1 MPWVQTYRKTVLS
14 NGIKVIT
21 EEIRH
26 VRSVSI
32 GAWVSCGSRHE
43 DERING
49 TAHFIEHMLFK
60 GTARRSAFDIASDID
75 SVGGVMNAFTGKELT
90 AFYVKVPDYHLP
102 LAIDL
107 LADIFN
113 HSLFNLD
120 EIDKEKA
127 VVLQEISMVED
138 TPDEYI
144 HDIFEKHFWEG
155 HSLGMPVLGTKE
167 SVDAFDRAKVM
178 QFFEERYRGDNL
190 VIAAVGNME
199 HEKLVDLVAKL
210 FGTLPALRL
219 KFDETKP
226 QTTARLSCIE
236 KDLEQLHL
244 VVGTPAPATLEPTR
258 FAGILMN
265 SVFGGSMSSRLF
277 QEIREKR
284 GLAYAVRSYIVS
296 YRDTG
301 MLNIYVGTSKDK
313 TQEVI
318 DIILAEM
325 GRMKTELFT
334 EKELQSAKELIKGN
348 LLLSMESTDNRMQKL
363 ATNEIYFGRN
373 ILPEEIVGKI
383 DAVTGEDILALS
395 QQMFTGTNLSMVF
408 LGEMTEAE
416 MPKEDV
422 EL

>member
-14 NGIKVIT
+14 NGIKVIS

-26 VRSVSI
+26 VRSASI
-32 GAWVSCGSRHE
+32 GAWVRCGSRHE

-60 GTARRSAFDIASDID
+60 GTARRSAFDIAADID

-113 HSLFNLD
+113 NSLFALD
-120 EIDKEKA
+120 DIDKEKS

-144 HDIFEKHFWEG
+144 HDIFEKHFWDG
-155 HSLGMPVLGTKE
+155 HSLGMPVLGTRDT
-167 SVDAFDRAKVM
+167 VDAFDRGDVLT
-178 QFFEERYRGDNL
+178 FFEERYRGDNL
-190 VIAAVGNME
+190 VIAAVGNLE
-199 HEKLVDLVAKL
+199 HEKLVDLVAAL
-210 FGTLPALRL
+210 FDTLPALRL
-219 KFDETKP
+219 KPAE
-226 QTTARLSCIE
+226 QTPRTAARLACFE

-244 VVGTPAPATLEPTR
+244 VVGTPAPATLDNTR

-301 MLNIYVGTSKDK
+301 MLNVYVGTSKDK
-313 TQEVI
+313 TREVI

-325 GRMKTELFT
+325 RRMKTEPFT
-334 EKELQSAKELIKGN
+334 DKELQSAKELIKGN

-373 ILPEEIVGKI
+373 VPPEEIVSRI
-383 DAVTGEDILALS
+383 EAVTAEDILSLS
-395 QQMFTGTNLSMVF
+395 AQMFTRPNLSMVF

-416 MPKEDV
+416 MPKGDMD
-422 EL
+422 L

>member
-26 VRSVSI
+26 VRSASI
-32 GAWVSCGSRHE
+32 GAWVRCGSRHE

-90 AFYVKVPDYHLP
+90 AFYVKVPDYHLN

-113 HSLFNLD
+113 HSLFNRD
-120 EIDKEKA
+120 EIDKEKS

-155 HSLGMPVLGTKE
+155 HSLGMPVLGTRE
-167 SVDAFDRAKVM
+167 SVDAFARDAVLR
-178 QFFEERYRGDNL
+178 FFEERYRGDNL
-190 VIAAVGNME
+190 VIAAVGNLE

-210 FGTLPALRL
+210 FGGLPVLRPSPG
-219 KFDETKP
+219 EEKP
-226 QTTARLSCIE
+226 RTASRLSCIE

-244 VVGTPAPATLEPTR
+244 VVGTPAPATLDNTR

-325 GRMKTELFT
+325 RRMKTERFT
-334 EKELQSAKELIKGN
+334 DKELQSAKELIKGN

-373 ILPEEIVGKI
+373 VPPEEIVGRI
-383 DAVTGEDILALS
+383 EAVTAEDILSLAGQL
-395 QQMFTGTNLSMVF
+395 FTRPNLSMVF
-408 LGEMTEAE
+408 LGEMTESE
-416 MPKEDV
+416 MPAGDV
-422 EL
+422 DL

>member
-14 NGIKVIT
+14 NGIRVIT

-26 VRSVSI
+26 VRSASI
-32 GAWVSCGSRHE
+32 GAWVRCGSRHE

-102 LAIDL
+102 LAMDL

-113 HSLFNLD
+113 HSLFNRD
-120 EIDKEKA
+120 EIDKEKS
-127 VVLQEISMVED
+127 VILQEISMVED

-155 HSLGMPVLGTKE
+155 HPLGMPVLGTRD
-167 SVDAFDRAKVM
+167 SVDGFDRGEVLK
-178 QFFEERYRGDNL
+178 FFEGRYRGDNL
-190 VIAAVGNME
+190 VIAAVGNLE
-199 HEKLVDLVAKL
+199 HEKLVDLVAEL
-210 FGTLPALRL
+210 FGGLPALRTGTE
-219 KFDETKP
+219 ETRP
-226 QTTARLSCIE
+226 RTAARLSCIE

-244 VVGTPAPATLEPTR
+244 VIGTPAPATLDDTR

-318 DIILAEM
+318 DIVLAEM
-325 GRMKTELFT
+325 KRMKTERFT
-334 EKELQSAKELIKGN
+334 DRELQSARELIKGN

-363 ATNEIYFGRN
+363 ATNEIYFGRHVP
-373 ILPEEIVGKI
+373 PEEIVGRI
-383 DAVTGEDILALS
+383 EGVTAEDILSLS
-395 QQMFTGTNLSMVF
+395 AQMFTRPQLSMVF
-408 LGEMTEAE
+408 LGDMTDAE
-416 MPKEDV
+416 MPSGTID
-422 EL
+422 L

>member
-155 HSLGMPVLGTKE
+155 HSLGMPVLGTRE

-244 VVGTPAPATLEPTR
+244 VVGTPAPATLDPTR

-325 GRMKTELFT
+325 RRMKAERFT

-373 ILPEEIVGKI
+373 ILPEEIVAKI

-416 MPKEDV
+416 MPRGDV

>member
-26 VRSVSI
+26 VRSASI
-32 GAWVSCGSRHE
+32 GAWVRCGSRHE

-90 AFYVKVPDYHLP
+90 AFYVKVPDYHLK

-113 HSLFNLD
+113 NSLFTLD
-120 EIDKEKA
+120 DIDKEKS

-167 SVDAFDRAKVM
+167 SVDAFDRSAVLK
-178 QFFEERYRGDNL
+178 FFEERYRGDNL
-190 VIAAVGNME
+190 VIAAVGNLE
-199 HEKLVDLVAKL
+199 HEKMVDLVSDL
-210 FGTLPALRL
+210 FGALPPFTLRSG
-219 KFDETKP
+219 EEKP
-226 QTTARLSCIE
+226 RTTSRLSCIE

-244 VVGTPAPATLEPTR
+244 VVGTPAPATLDNAR

-325 GRMKTELFT
+325 RRMKTERFT
-334 EKELQSAKELIKGN
+334 DKELQSAKELIKGN

-373 ILPEEIVGKI
+373 VPPEEIVGRI
-383 DAVTGEDILALS
+383 EAVTAEDILSLS
-395 QQMFTGTNLSMVF
+395 AQMFTCPQLSMVF
-408 LGEMTEAE
+408 LGGMTEAE
-416 MPKEDV
+416 MPAGTI

>member
-14 NGIKVIT
+14 NGIRVIT

-26 VRSVSI
+26 VRSASI
-32 GAWVSCGSRHE
+32 GAWVRCGSRHE

-60 GTARRSAFDIASDID
+60 GTDRRSAFDIASDID

-90 AFYVKVPDYHLP
+90 AFYVKVPDYHVN

-107 LADIFN
+107 LADIFT
-113 HSLFNLD
+113 HSRFDLD
-120 EIDKEKA
+120 DIEKEKA

-155 HSLGMPVLGTKE
+155 HALAMPVLGTRD
-167 SVDAFDRAKVM
+167 SVDAFDREQVM
-178 QFFEERYRGDNL
+178 RFFEDRYRGENL
-190 VIAAVGNME
+190 VIAAVGNLE
-199 HEKLVDLVAKL
+199 HDALVDCVAKL
-210 FGTLPALRL
+210 FGSLPALRL
-219 KFDETKP
+219 QSGESRP
-226 QTTARLSCIE
+226 GTTARRCCIE

-244 VVGTPAPATLEPTR
+244 VVGTPAPATLDNDR

-301 MLNIYVGTSKDK
+301 MLNVYVGTSKDK
-313 TQEVI
+313 TREVI

-325 GRMKTELFT
+325 RRMKTERLT
-334 EKELQSAKELIKGN
+334 DKELQSAKELIKGN

-373 ILPEEIVGKI
+373 VPPEEIVGRI
-383 DAVTGEDILALS
+383 EAVTAEDILSLAGQL
-395 QQMFTGTNLSMVF
+395 FTRPNLSMVF
-408 LGEMTEAE
+408 LGEMTESE
-416 MPKEDV
+416 MPAGDV
-422 EL
+422 DL

>member
-1 MPWVQTYRKTVLS
+1 MQTYRKTVLS
-14 NGIKVIT
+14 NGIKVIS

-26 VRSVSI
+26 VRSASI
-32 GAWVSCGSRHE
+32 GAWVRCGSRHE

-90 AFYVKVPDYHLP
+90 AFYVKVPDYHLN

-120 EIDKEKA
+120 DIDKEKS

-155 HSLGMPVLGTKE
+155 HSLGMPVLGTKD
-167 SVDAFDRAKVM
+167 SVDAFDRGEVL
-178 QFFEERYRGDNL
+178 QFFEGRYRGDNL
-190 VIAAVGNME
+190 VIAAVGNLE

-210 FGTLPALRL
+210 FGALPALRL
-219 KFDETKP
+219 TLGEENP
-226 QTTARLSCIE
+226 RTTSRLSCIE

-244 VVGTPAPATLEPTR
+244 VVGTPAPATLDNTR

-301 MLNIYVGTSKDK
+301 MLNVYVGTSK
-313 TQEVI
+313 
-318 DIILAEM
+318 
-325 GRMKTELFT
+325 
-334 EKELQSAKELIKGN
+334 
-348 LLLSMESTDNRMQKL
+348 
-363 ATNEIYFGRN
+363 
-373 ILPEEIVGKI
+373 
-383 DAVTGEDILALS
+383 
-395 QQMFTGTNLSMVF
+395 
-408 LGEMTEAE
+408 
-416 MPKEDV
+416 
-422 EL
+422 

>member
-26 VRSVSI
+26 VRSASI
-32 GAWVSCGSRHE
+32 GAWVRCGSRHE

-113 HSLFNLD
+113 NSLFNLD
-120 EIDKEKA
+120 DIDKEKS

-155 HSLGMPVLGTKE
+155 HSLGMPVLGTKD
-167 SVDAFDRAKVM
+167 SVDAFARDAVLT
-178 QFFEERYRGDNL
+178 FFEERYRGDNL
-190 VIAAVGNME
+190 VIAAVGNLE
-199 HEKLVDLVAKL
+199 HEKLVDLVATL
-210 FGTLPALRL
+210 FGGLPALRMAPGE
-219 KFDETKP
+219 DKP
-226 QTTARLSCIE
+226 STTSRLSCIE

-244 VVGTPAPATLEPTR
+244 VVGTPAPATLDGTR

-325 GRMKTELFT
+325 RRMKTERFT
-334 EKELQSAKELIKGN
+334 DKELQSAKELIKGN

-373 ILPEEIVGKI
+373 VPPEEIVGRI
-383 DAVTGEDILALS
+383 EAVTAEDILSLS
-395 QQMFTGTNLSMVF
+395 AQIFARPQLSMVF
-408 LGEMTEAE
+408 LGDITEAE
-416 MPKEDV
+416 MPAGNV

>member
-26 VRSVSI
+26 VRSASI
-32 GAWVSCGSRHE
+32 GAWVRCGSRHE

-90 AFYVKVPDYHLP
+90 AFYVKVPDYHLK

-113 HSLFNLD
+113 NSLFTLD
-120 EIDKEKA
+120 DIDKEKS

-167 SVDAFDRAKVM
+167 SVDAFDRSAVLK
-178 QFFEERYRGDNL
+178 FFEERYRGDNL
-190 VIAAVGNME
+190 VIAAVGNLE
-199 HEKLVDLVAKL
+199 HEKMVDLVSDL
-210 FGTLPALRL
+210 FGALPPFTLRSG
-219 KFDETKP
+219 EEKP
-226 QTTARLSCIE
+226 RTTSRLSCIE

-244 VVGTPAPATLEPTR
+244 VVGTPAPATLDNAR

-325 GRMKTELFT
+325 RRMKTERFT
-334 EKELQSAKELIKGN
+334 DKELQSAKELIKGN

-373 ILPEEIVGKI
+373 VPPEEIVGRI
-383 DAVTGEDILALS
+383 EAVTAEDILSLS
-395 QQMFTGTNLSMVF
+395 EQMFTRPNLSMVF
-408 LGEMTEAE
+408 LGDMAEAE
-416 MPKEDV
+416 MPTGTIDF
-422 EL
+422 

>member
-26 VRSVSI
+26 VRSASI
-32 GAWVSCGSRHE
+32 GAWVRCGSRHE

-90 AFYVKVPDYHLP
+90 AFYVKVPDYHLT

-113 HSLFNLD
+113 NSLFTLED
-120 EIDKEKA
+120 IDKEKS

-144 HDIFEKHFWEG
+144 HDIFEKHFWDG
-155 HSLGMPVLGTKE
+155 HSLGMPVLGTKD
-167 SVDAFDRAKVM
+167 SVDAFDRGEVLK
-178 QFFEERYRGDNL
+178 FFEERYRGDNL
-190 VIAAVGNME
+190 VIAAVGNLE
-199 HEKLVDLVAKL
+199 HEKMVDLVANL
-210 FGTLPALRL
+210 FGALPPFTLRSS
-219 KFDETKP
+219 EEKP
-226 QTTARLSCIE
+226 RTTSRLSCIE

-244 VVGTPAPATLEPTR
+244 VVGTPAPATLDNNR

-318 DIILAEM
+318 DIVLAEM
-325 GRMKTELFT
+325 RRMKTERFT
-334 EKELQSAKELIKGN
+334 DKELQSAKELIKGN

-373 ILPEEIVGKI
+373 VPPEEIVGRI
-383 DAVTGEDILALS
+383 EAVTAEDILSLS
-395 QQMFTGTNLSMVF
+395 EQMFTRPNLSMVF
-408 LGEMTEAE
+408 LGDMAEAE
-416 MPKEDV
+416 MPTGTID
-422 EL
+422 L

>member
-26 VRSVSI
+26 VRSASI
-32 GAWVSCGSRHE
+32 GAWVRCGSRHE

-90 AFYVKVPDYHLP
+90 AFYVKVPDYHLK

-113 HSLFNLD
+113 NSLFTLD
-120 EIDKEKA
+120 DIDKEKS

-167 SVDAFDRAKVM
+167 SVDAFDRSAVLK
-178 QFFEERYRGDNL
+178 FFEERYRGDNL
-190 VIAAVGNME
+190 VIAAVGNLE
-199 HEKLVDLVAKL
+199 HEKMVDLVSDL
-210 FGTLPALRL
+210 FGALPPFTLRSG
-219 KFDETKP
+219 EEKP
-226 QTTARLSCIE
+226 RTTSRLSCIE

-244 VVGTPAPATLEPTR
+244 VVGTPAPATLDNTR

-325 GRMKTELFT
+325 RRMKTERFT
-334 EKELQSAKELIKGN
+334 DKELQSAKELIKGN

-373 ILPEEIVGKI
+373 VPPEEIVGRI
-383 DAVTGEDILALS
+383 EAVTSEDIRALS
-395 QQMFTGTNLSMVF
+395 EQMFTRPNLSMVF
-408 LGEMTEAE
+408 LGDMAEAE
-416 MPKEDV
+416 MPTGSV

>member
-1 MPWVQTYRKTVLS
+1 MPWVQTYRRTVLS
-14 NGIKVIT
+14 NGIKIIS

-32 GAWVSCGSRHE
+32 GAWVRCGSRHE
-43 DERING
+43 EERING

-60 GTARRSAFDIASDID
+60 GTERRSAFDIASDID

-107 LADIFN
+107 LADIFTR
-113 HSLFNLD
+113 SQFEPG
-120 EIDKEKA
+120 EIEKEKS
-127 VVLQEISMVED
+127 VVLQEINMVED

-144 HDIFEKHFWEG
+144 HDIFEKNFWAG
-155 HSLGMPVLGTKE
+155 HALGMPVLGTRE
-167 SVDAFDRAKVM
+167 SVDAFERTGVLR
-178 QFFEERYRGDNL
+178 FFEERYRGDNL
-190 VIAAVGNME
+190 VIAAVGNLE
-199 HEKLVDLVAKL
+199 HDRLVELISVL
-210 FGTLPALRL
+210 FGSLPGAPPALA
-219 KFDETKP
+219 DGKP
-226 QTTARLSCIE
+226 PTTSRHSCIE

-244 VVGTPAPATLEPTR
+244 VIGTPAPATLDPGR

-301 MLNIYVGTSKDK
+301 MLNVYVGTSKDK
-313 TQEVI
+313 LGEVI
-318 DIILAEM
+318 EIVLGEM
-325 GRMKTELFT
+325 KRIKTEPFT

-373 ILPEEIVGKI
+373 ILPEEIVARI
-383 DAVTGEDILALS
+383 EAVTSEDIRSLS
-395 QQMFTGTNLSMVF
+395 GQMFTGPNLSMVV
-408 LGEMTEAE
+408 LGEMKESE
-416 MPKEDV
+416 MPRDMDV
-422 EL
+422 

>member
-1 MPWVQTYRKTVLS
+1 MQTYRKTVLS

-32 GAWVSCGSRHE
+32 GAWVRCGSRHE

-107 LADIFN
+107 LADIFVN
-113 HSLFNLD
+113 SQFNLD
-120 EIDKEKA
+120 DIDKEKS

-155 HSLGMPVLGTKE
+155 HSLSMPVLGTRA
-167 SVDAFDRAKVM
+167 SVDAFARENLVR
-178 QFFEERYRGDNL
+178 FFEERYRGDNL
-190 VIAAVGNME
+190 VISAVGNLE
-199 HEKLVDLVAKL
+199 HELLIDLVAKL
-210 FGTLPALRL
+210 FGTLPALHR
-219 KFDETKP
+219 KSEEARP
-226 QTTARLSCIE
+226 RTTARLCCFE

-244 VVGTPAPATLEPTR
+244 VVGTPAPATLDDSR

-301 MLNIYVGTSKDK
+301 MLNVYVGTSKDK

-325 GRMKTELFT
+325 KRMKMELLT

-348 LLLSMESTDNRMQKL
+348 LLLSMESTDSRMQKL

-373 ILPEEIVGKI
+373 IPPEEIVGKI
-383 DAVTGEDILALS
+383 EAVTRENIRVLS
-395 QQMFTGTNLSMVF
+395 EQMFTRPNLSMVF
-408 LGEMTEAE
+408 LGDMTESE
-416 MPKEDV
+416 MPQGNV

>member
-14 NGIKVIT
+14 NGIRVIT

-26 VRSVSI
+26 VRSASI
-32 GAWVSCGSRHE
+32 GAWVRCGSRHE

-102 LAIDL
+102 LAMDL

-113 HSLFNLD
+113 HSLFNRD
-120 EIDKEKA
+120 EIDKEKS
-127 VVLQEISMVED
+127 VILQEIRMVED

-155 HSLGMPVLGTKE
+155 HPLGMPVLGTRD
-167 SVDAFDRAKVM
+167 SVDGFDRGEVLK
-178 QFFEERYRGDNL
+178 FFEGRYRGDNL
-190 VIAAVGNME
+190 VIAAVGNLE
-199 HEKLVDLVAKL
+199 HEKLVDLVAEL
-210 FGTLPALRL
+210 FGGLPALRTGT
-219 KFDETKP
+219 DEKRPRTA
-226 QTTARLSCIE
+226 ARLSCIE

-244 VVGTPAPATLEPTR
+244 VIGTPAPATLDDTR

-301 MLNIYVGTSKDK
+301 MLNVYVGTSKDK
-313 TQEVI
+313 TREVI

-325 GRMKTELFT
+325 RRMKTEPFT
-334 EKELQSAKELIKGN
+334 DKELQSAKELIKGN

-373 ILPEEIVGKI
+373 VPPEEIVGRI
-383 DAVTGEDILALS
+383 EAVSAEDILSLS
-395 QQMFTGTNLSMVF
+395 AQMFTRHNLSMVF
-408 LGEMTEAE
+408 LGDMTEAE
-416 MPKEDV
+416 MPADNI

>member
-43 DERING
+43 EERING

-155 HSLGMPVLGTKE
+155 HSLGMPVLGTRE

-244 VVGTPAPATLEPTR
+244 VVGTPAPATLDPTR

-325 GRMKTELFT
+325 RRMKAERFT

-373 ILPEEIVGKI
+373 ILPEEIVAKI

-408 LGEMTEAE
+408 LGEMTESE
-416 MPKEDV
+416 MPKGDV

>member
-14 NGIKVIT
+14 NGIKVIS

-26 VRSVSI
+26 VRSASI
-32 GAWVSCGSRHE
+32 GAWVRCGSRHE

-113 HSLFNLD
+113 NSLFNLD
-120 EIDKEKA
+120 DIDKEKS

-155 HSLGMPVLGTKE
+155 HSLGMPVLGTKD
-167 SVDAFDRAKVM
+167 SVDAFARDAVLT
-178 QFFEERYRGDNL
+178 FFEQRYRGDNL
-190 VIAAVGNME
+190 VIAAVGNLE
-199 HEKLVDLVAKL
+199 HEKLVDLVARL
-210 FGTLPALRL
+210 FGELPVLRL
-219 KFDETKP
+219 ASGEEKP
-226 QTTARLSCIE
+226 RTTSRLSCIE

-244 VVGTPAPATLEPTR
+244 VVGTPAPATLDNTR

-325 GRMKTELFT
+325 RRMKTEPFT
-334 EKELQSAKELIKGN
+334 DKELQSAKELIKGN

-373 ILPEEIVGKI
+373 VPPEEIVGRI
-383 DAVTGEDILALS
+383 EAVTAEDILSLS
-395 QQMFTGTNLSMVF
+395 AQMFIRPQLSMVF
-408 LGEMTEAE
+408 LGDMTDAE
-416 MPKEDV
+416 MPAGSV

>member
-1 MPWVQTYRKTVLS
+1 MQTYRKTVLS

-26 VRSVSI
+26 VRSASI
-32 GAWVSCGSRHE
+32 GAWVRCGSRHE

-60 GTARRSAFDIASDID
+60 GTDRRSAFDIASDID

-90 AFYVKVPDYHLP
+90 AFYVKVPDYHVN

-107 LADIFN
+107 LADIFT
-113 HSLFNLD
+113 HSRFDLD
-120 EIDKEKA
+120 DIEKEKA

-155 HSLGMPVLGTKE
+155 HALAMPVLGTRD
-167 SVDAFDRAKVM
+167 SVDAFDREQVM
-178 QFFEERYRGDNL
+178 RFFEDRYRGENL
-190 VIAAVGNME
+190 VIAAVGNLE
-199 HEKLVDLVAKL
+199 HDALVDCVAKL
-210 FGTLPALRL
+210 FGSLPALRL
-219 KFDETKP
+219 QSGESRP
-226 QTTARLSCIE
+226 GTTARRCCIE

-244 VVGTPAPATLEPTR
+244 VVGTPAPATLDNDR

-301 MLNIYVGTSKDK
+301 MLNVYVGTSKDK
-313 TQEVI
+313 TREVI

-325 GRMKTELFT
+325 RRMKTERLT
-334 EKELQSAKELIKGN
+334 DKELQSAKELIKGN

-373 ILPEEIVGKI
+373 VPPEEIVSRI
-383 DAVTGEDILALS
+383 EAVTAEDILSLS
-395 QQMFTGTNLSMVF
+395 AQMFTRPNLSMVF

-416 MPKEDV
+416 MPKGDM

>member
-26 VRSVSI
+26 VRSASI
-32 GAWVSCGSRHE
+32 GAWVRCGSRHE

-90 AFYVKVPDYHLP
+90 AFYVKVPDYHVN

-107 LADIFN
+107 LADIFT
-113 HSLFNLD
+113 HSLFDLD
-120 EIDKEKA
+120 DIEKEKA

-155 HSLGMPVLGTKE
+155 HALAMPVLGTRD
-167 SVDAFDRAKVM
+167 SVDAFDREQVM
-178 QFFEERYRGDNL
+178 RFFEDRYRGENL
-190 VIAAVGNME
+190 VIAAVGNLE
-199 HEKLVDLVAKL
+199 HDALVDCVAKL
-210 FGTLPALRL
+210 FGSLPALRL
-219 KFDETKP
+219 QSGETRP
-226 QTTARLSCIE
+226 GTTARRCCIE

-244 VVGTPAPATLEPTR
+244 VVGTPAPATLDNDR

-301 MLNIYVGTSKDK
+301 MLNVYVGTSKDK
-313 TQEVI
+313 TREVI

-325 GRMKTELFT
+325 RRMKSERLTD
-334 EKELQSAKELIKGN
+334 KELQSAKELIKGN

-373 ILPEEIVGKI
+373 VPPEEIVGRI
-383 DAVTGEDILALS
+383 EAVTAEDILSLAGQL
-395 QQMFTGTNLSMVF
+395 FTRPNLSMVF
-408 LGEMTEAE
+408 LGEMTESE
-416 MPKEDV
+416 MPAGDV
-422 EL
+422 DL